1 MVTIKSYN
9 DLIELGTDEQLRS
22 KFIADA
28 IEEHKSTAR
37 YRTALNAELYYKHL
51 NPTIMNYEKFIYDH
65 MGSKVPD
72 VWSANAKIASNW
84 YFYFVTQA
92 VQFLLA
98 NGVSFGDANTK
109 AKLGADFDQRV
120 NELATAAKNGG
131 VAFGFWNYDHLEVF
145 PLADSDDHPGFVP
158 LYDDDDG
165 ELKAGIRYWQA
176 GSNKPLRATL
186 YEIDGWTDYAQD
198 NKKPM
203 RAIDEKKSYT
213 TVGRSS
219 AFDGETVE
227 PGENYPELPIIP
239 LFNINRQSELVGN
252 RGTLDA
258 YDLMQSG
265 LVNNICESE
274 FVYWILKNSG
284 GMSEVDDTEF
294 IKRLKLTHVAHV
306 DSDDGGNAE
315 PHEVNVPYEAST
327 VSLKSLEQQ
336 LFNDFMALK
345 VTDIAA
351 GSVTA
356 TQIQAAYEPITQKTD
371 LFENQVTLFIMRLL
385 RLVGI
390 DDKPTY
396 TRSKIVNVDSDINMI
411 LTAAPYLTDEYVTEK
426 ILTLLGDADMIDTVL
441 QQKAQEQAN
450 RFTTVGGE
458 NDENA

>member
-1 MVTIKSYN
+1 MVIIKSYN
-9 DLIELGTDEQLRS
+9 DLMKLGDDEKLRS

-28 IEEHKSTAR
+28 IDEHKGTAL
-37 YRTALNAELYYKHL
+37 YRTAKNAELYYKHL
-51 NPTIMNYEKFIYDH
+51 NPTIMSYEKFIYDEL
-65 MGSKVPD
+65 GSKVPD

-84 YFYFVTQA
+84 YFYFTTQA

-98 NGVSFGDANTK
+98 NGVTFGDPKTK
-109 AKLGADFDQRV
+109 EKLGFDFDQRM

-131 VAFGFWNYDHLEVF
+131 VAFGFWNFDHLEVF

-176 GSNKPLRATL
+176 GSSKPLRATL
-186 YEIDGWTDYAQD
+186 YEIDGWTDYMQES
-198 NKKPM
+198 KKPM
-203 RAIDEKKSYT
+203 EAIDQKKSYT
-213 TVGRSS
+213 VIGRSS
-219 AFDGETVE
+219 KFDGETIE
-227 PGENYPELPIIP
+227 PGENYPEFPIIP
-239 LFNINRQSELVGN
+239 LFNINKQSDLVGN

-294 IKRLKLTHVAHV
+294 IKRLKLTHVAHI

-396 TRSKIVNVDSDINMI
+396 TRSKIVNVENDINTI